1 MASDDSAGF
10 HPPQSPLSLWL
21 FVFGLISGIFL
32 TPFVA
37 LWGMSQIVIKL
48 LVSLVAFMQL
58 LTTIL
63 KTKSQIFLFWDF

>member
-48 LVSLVAFMQL
+48 LVSLVAFIQL
-58 LTTIL
+58 FYKLNP
-63 KTKSQIFLFWDF
+63 KFFYFGIFKF